1 MECTV
6 QAIAFGPIVG
16 RQHVHPSLGA
26 EITHIK
32 IAIPSP
38 SFDRLDKCIL
48 PVGIIKLIGAMKT
61 SNGQRYIHAVLEETL
76 RDVGREGCIVTAP
89 YVGISRDIIVVGGN
103 VYLANDIG
111 FALIVGAQ
119 REVCLA
125 YLLTLGQSKR
135 IIMLRAQTRISHMAG
150 VVVDEERIGI
160 EIVYTRA
167 GDTTLIIGRERT
179 SLFEII
185 IETQRRE
192 EDYIV
197 AMPQIVVFALEDDI
211 SREIARESIIIR
223 KIELL
228 DRITR
233 MHTSCR
239 GGAVLAIY
247 ILETGIDVMVVA
259 PNAPPRLPKQLSCI
273 FAHGRTITLD
283 VTARIV
289 YSIAIV
295 IIVAFERKRVTLVP
309 LVAHVGV
316 ASAMVYLFV
325 AGTQITVSAEIFA

>member
-6 QAIAFGPIVG
+6 QAIAFGAIVG

-61 SNGQRYIHAVLEETL
+61 SDGQRYIHAVLEETL

-125 YLLTLGQSKR
+125 YLLTPGQSKR
-135 IIMLRAQTRISHMAG
+135 IIMLRAQAWISHMAG

-167 GDTTLIIGRERT
+167 VI
-179 SLFEII
+179 
-185 IETQRRE
+185 RR
-192 EDYIV
+192 
-197 AMPQIVVFALEDDI
+197 
-211 SREIARESIIIR
+211 
-223 KIELL
+223 
-228 DRITR
+228 
-233 MHTSCR
+233 
-239 GGAVLAIY
+239 
-247 ILETGIDVMVVA
+247 
-259 PNAPPRLPKQLSCI
+259 
-273 FAHGRTITLD
+273 
-283 VTARIV
+283 
-289 YSIAIV
+289 
-295 IIVAFERKRVTLVP
+295 
-309 LVAHVGV
+309 
-316 ASAMVYLFV
+316 
-325 AGTQITVSAEIFA
+325 